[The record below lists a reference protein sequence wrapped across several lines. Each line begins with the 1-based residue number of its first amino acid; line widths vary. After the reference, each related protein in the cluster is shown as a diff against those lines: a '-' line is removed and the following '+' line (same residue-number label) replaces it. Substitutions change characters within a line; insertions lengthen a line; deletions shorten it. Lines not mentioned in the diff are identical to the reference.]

1 MFDQKGSLARL
12 ILDAL
17 DCLSVARTYSAFCLW
32 CFATKQEGSQYG
44 MLYCWSVLK
53 NLIFDYSENSR
64 MKRQSLVLITVALLL
79 MTACQTSTTVS
90 TPSANNNSATT
101 KSTPDQFAAARALYE
116 KNCKLCHGANGE
128 GGPVKLE
135 DGTKLKVP
143 TFREGHALKHP
154 DSDFVKQITKGGDGM
169 PAFGEKLKP
178 EEVNDLVHFIR
189 HEFQGGMMPPGEP
202 MKSPMKGMNMNMK

>member
-1 MFDQKGSLARL
+1 MNRKSLAL
-12 ILDAL
+12 MTA
-17 DCLSVARTYSAFCLW
+17 A
-32 CFATKQEGSQYG
+32 Q
-44 MLYCWSVLK
+44 
-53 NLIFDYSENSR
+53 
-64 MKRQSLVLITVALLL
+64 LLL
-79 MTACQTSTTVS
+79 MAACQTNKTVK
-90 TPSANNNSATT
+90 TPDANKTPALA
-101 KSTPDQFAAARALYE
+101 STPDPFAATRASYE

-143 TFREGHALKHP
+143 SLRAGHALRHP

-178 EEVNDLVHFIR
+178 EEINDLIRFIR

-202 MKSPMKGMNMNMK
+202 MKSPMKDMKMN